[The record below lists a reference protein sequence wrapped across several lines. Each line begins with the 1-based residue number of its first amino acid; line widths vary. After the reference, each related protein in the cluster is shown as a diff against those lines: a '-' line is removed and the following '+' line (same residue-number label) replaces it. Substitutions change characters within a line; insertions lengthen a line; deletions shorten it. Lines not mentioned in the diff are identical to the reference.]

1 MSCAGHHRSLGVHL
15 SFVRSTTLDSW
26 SEDQLQ
32 LMSQGGN
39 QRARTFFK
47 QHGWDEVG
55 SDKIEAK
62 YTSRAAQL
70 YRKQLEKDVIKALKG
85 ETAVGAAASSPE
97 AAEKAA
103 SLGPAVPKPS
113 ATAAAAANKSRL
125 VQHHHRKPA
134 GKGGLGVKKMVTK
147 IDDSLFDQAPA
158 QEEAEQPE
166 PEPTLE
172 EFAMPTAGSGGSRF
186 NLDAMEERKRPA
198 PSRGKD
204 GHLTIGGS
212 DDFFSNPMGSGL
224 NRASSIDKPTS
235 TTTGGSGYSNG
246 VSMFGRKQAVSTGG
260 GNNAGST
267 LAQEKFGNAKS
278 ISSAAFFDDG
288 QREND
293 YEKQSKLAQFQGS
306 QAISSDAYFGRES
319 SGGGGGGGVG
329 SGSNMDMTAADLVSK
344 ISITAKQDL
353 GQLKDMAGQASAKLS
368 QMAQSFMR
376 DLQGGY

>member
-1 MSCAGHHRSLGVHL
+1 
-15 SFVRSTTLDSW
+15 
-26 SEDQLQ
+26 
-32 LMSQGGN
+32 MSQGGN

-85 ETAVGAAASSPE
+85 DTAVAAASSPE

-103 SLGPAVPKPS
+103 ASLGPAVTKPS
-113 ATAAAAANKSRL
+113 ATATAAANKSRL
-125 VQHHHRKPA
+125 VQHHHHRKPA

-172 EFAMPTAGSGGSRF
+172 DFAMPIAGSGGSRF

-212 DDFFSNPMGSGL
+212 DDFFSNPIGSGL

-235 TTTGGSGYSNG
+235 TTTGGGGGSGYSSG
-246 VSMFGRKQAVSTGG
+246 VSMFGRKQAANAGG

-319 SGGGGGGGVG
+319 TGGGGG